1 MADYRAIAGVC
12 EAVVGLLR
20 TSCCTDDF
28 NNELEFKL
36 FTSKDFAENTIA
48 NGASLFM
55 YRIFCSGAHRIPPG
69 RIDLD
74 GRQLDSKLPLE
85 LHFLITIWGKDASLQ
100 YALAGWIM
108 RVLEDTPVL
117 PAGVL
122 NSAVPNVFHPDETVE
137 IGLADLRTEDL
148 FRIWDVLGL
157 NVYQLS
163 IPYMARVV
171 HIDST
176 QQLRDAGLVQ
186 EREFEAAVFEPV
198 IPGQN

>member
-1 MADYRAIAGVC
+1 MADHRAIAGVC

-20 TSCCTDDF
+20 TSCCPDDF

-36 FTSKDFAENTIA
+36 FTSKDFADNTIA

-55 YRIFCSGAHRIPPG
+55 YRIFCNGAHRIPSG
-69 RIDLD
+69 RIGLD
-74 GRQLDSKLPLE
+74 GRQMDTKLPLE
-85 LHFLITIWGKDASLQ
+85 LHFLITIWAKDASLQ

-122 NSAVPNVFHPDETVE
+122 NSALPNVFHPDETVE

-163 IPYMARVV
+163 IPYLARVV
-171 HIDST
+171 HIDSM
-176 QQLRDAGLVQ
+176 QRLRESALVQ
-186 EREFEAAVFEPV
+186 ERELEAASFAPTPPERR
-198 IPGQN
+198 

>member
-20 TSCCTDDF
+20 TSCSTDHF

-36 FTSKDFAENTIA
+36 FTSKDFADNTIA

-55 YRIFCSGAHRIPPG
+55 YRIFCNGAHRIPAG
-69 RIDLD
+69 RIGLD
-74 GRQLDSKLPLE
+74 GRQVDTKLPLE
-85 LHFLITIWGKDASLQ
+85 LHFLLTIWAKDASLQ

-122 NSAVPNVFHPDETVE
+122 NSALPNVFHPDETVE

-163 IPYMARVV
+163 IPYLARVV

-176 QQLRDAGLVQ
+176 QPLEDVGVLQ
-186 EREFEAAVFEPV
+186 EREIEAAAFEPTV
-198 IPGQN
+198 PWQP

>member
-20 TSCCTDDF
+20 TSCSADDF

-55 YRIFCSGAHRIPPG
+55 YRIFCNGAHRIPAG
-69 RIDLD
+69 RIGLD
-74 GRQLDSKLPLE
+74 GRRLDTKLPLE
-85 LHFLITIWGKDASLQ
+85 LHFLLTVWAKDASLQ

-122 NSAVPNVFHPDETVE
+122 NSALPNVFHPDETVE

-176 QQLRDAGLVQ
+176 QRLREFGAVQ
-186 EREFEAAVFEPV
+186 EREIEAAAYEPV
-198 IPGQN
+198 LPGQS